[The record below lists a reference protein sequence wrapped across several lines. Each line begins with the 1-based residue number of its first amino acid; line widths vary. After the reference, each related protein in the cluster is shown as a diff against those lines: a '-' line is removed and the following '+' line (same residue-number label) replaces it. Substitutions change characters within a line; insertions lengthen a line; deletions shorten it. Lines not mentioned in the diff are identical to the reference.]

1 MRFYILVLSTLVT
14 VTTTAQ
20 NSIKRVLFLGNSYT
34 YVNNLPQLFADI
46 SNAVGD
52 SVVTDVNAI
61 GGYTLQG
68 HSTNATSLS
77 KIAAGNWDYV
87 VLQEQSQMPSFPIEQ
102 VSTDVFP
109 FATALDSMIRA
120 SNPCAETVFY
130 MTWGRKNGDASNC
143 ASWPPV
149 CTYAGMDSLLRE
161 RYISMATQN
170 QAITSPV
177 GAVWKYLRQT
187 APQLE
192 LYQSDESHPSLL
204 GSYAAACTFYTT
216 VFRKDPTLIPFI
228 STLSSADAQVI
239 QTAVKLV
246 VFDSLSNWKIGDYD
260 VVAQGTTNSVNE
272 LSVEFSNT
280 STFASNYSWDF
291 GDGTTSQIENPTHS
305 YSSAGTY
312 TVQLIATNCAQIDTI
327 TFPISVT
334 LASLNEIALLPE
346 FWKVYPVP
354 ANQSFMCETS
364 QSGKL
369 WLVDALG
376 HLIMKQE
383 IATNLASVS
392 ISKLESGIYFV
403 GFTTNENEPKMW
415 RKITVE

>member
-1 MRFYILVLSTLVT
+1 
-14 VTTTAQ
+14 
-20 NSIKRVLFLGNSYT
+20 
-34 YVNNLPQLFADI
+34 
-46 SNAVGD
+46 
-52 SVVTDVNAI
+52 
-61 GGYTLQG
+61 
-68 HSTNATSLS
+68 
-77 KIAAGNWDYV
+77 
-87 VLQEQSQMPSFPIEQ
+87 MPSFPIEQ

-327 TFPISVT
+327 TFPISVA
-334 LASLNEIALLPE
+334 LASLNEIALLQE

-376 HLIMKQE
+376 NLIMKQE

-403 GFTTNENEPKMW
+403 GFTTNENEPKTW